1 MKRMSFLLGA
11 VLALLL
17 SGCGPATFG
26 AAGSHLTS
34 EQEARRVDAWLRLQ
48 DSLTRVGTSALDA
61 AETAMVAEI
70 NEKLKVE
77 GSGK

>member
-1 MKRMSFLLGA
+1 MKCMSSLLCA

-17 SGCGPATFG
+17 SGCGPATLG
-26 AAGSHLTS
+26 TAGSHLTP

-61 AETAMVAEI
+61 AETAMVARI